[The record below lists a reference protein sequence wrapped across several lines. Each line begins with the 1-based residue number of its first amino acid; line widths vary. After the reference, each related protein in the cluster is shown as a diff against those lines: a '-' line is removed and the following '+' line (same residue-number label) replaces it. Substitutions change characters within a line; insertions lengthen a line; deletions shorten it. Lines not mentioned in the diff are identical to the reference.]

1 MKANVD
7 ALKIIQL
14 GLTLSDEHGN
24 LPDLGTNNRTHYIWQ
39 FNFRDFNLMRDIHAK
54 DSVALLRSQGI
65 NFARNAV
72 AGVSSVHFAKLAA
85 ASGLLFNKALT
96 WVTFHGAYD
105 IGYLVKILMW
115 RVLPT
120 RLEEFLELVKEL
132 LGGNTYDVKHVMRF
146 CDGLYGG
153 LEKVAD
159 TLHVDRV
166 AGKCHQAGLIDKY
179 RFVSIDTEFPGVVI
193 QPRNKNY
200 RSLVPEETYQVMK
213 ANVDALKI
221 IQLGLTLSDEHGN
234 LPDLGTNN
242 RTHYI

>member
-1 MKANVD
+1 
-7 ALKIIQL
+7 
-14 GLTLSDEHGN
+14 
-24 LPDLGTNNRTHYIWQ
+24 
-39 FNFRDFNLMRDIHAK
+39 MRDIHAK

-65 NFARNAV
+65 DFARNAV

-96 WVTFHGAYD
+96 
-105 IGYLVKILMW
+105 W

-146 CDGLYGG
+146 CNGLYGG

-166 AGKCHQAGLIDKY
+166 AGKCHQAGSD
-179 RFVSIDTEFPGVVI
+179 
-193 QPRNKNY
+193 
-200 RSLVPEETYQVMK
+200 SLLTCHTFHKIRESYFLANDDGFREYVNVFFGLEIIK
-213 ANVDALKI
+213 A
-221 IQLGLTLSDEHGN
+221 
-234 LPDLGTNN
+234 
-242 RTHYI
+242 